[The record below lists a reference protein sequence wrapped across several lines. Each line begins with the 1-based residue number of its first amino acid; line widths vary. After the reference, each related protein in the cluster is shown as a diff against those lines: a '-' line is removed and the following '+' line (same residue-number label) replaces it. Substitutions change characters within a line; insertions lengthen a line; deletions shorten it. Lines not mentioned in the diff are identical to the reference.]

1 MNSSV
6 KSEAVPPQVVRA
18 LSELNG
24 MASAWEREARSAAMV
39 GDTRASDELLSQA
52 LALRSRTAVVAEALI
67 EGAGAPFQAVQ
78 LDFRRS
84 IGRLHL
90 TCGILAIRLGDWRTA
105 REHGLR
111 AVRFDKRLEQRVL
124 SLLVTADV
132 SEDEG

>member
-24 MASAWEREARSAAMV
+24 TASAWERDAKSAAMV
-39 GDTRASDELLSQA
+39 GDSRASDELLSQA
-52 LALRSRTAVVAEALI
+52 LALRSQTAVVAEALV
-67 EGAGAPFQAVQ
+67 EGAGAPFQALQ

-84 IGRLHL
+84 IGNLHL
-90 TCGILAIRLGDWRTA
+90 TCGILAIRLGDWSTA

-111 AVRFDKRLEQRVL
+111 ALHFDGSLKVRVL
-124 SLLVTADV
+124 TLLVTADV
-132 SEDEG
+132 SEGRE